1 MGSDI
6 EIMDEVEN
14 RQANSPSDWEM
25 DKDSFGMG
33 KESEVD
39 LMDEEPMH
47 LILKTSS
54 PPNPTLTK
62 QAQRSLPNLP
72 LPTKSGATS
81 AITPADLAAESTSKT
96 TVTSAI
102 RRGLMDGVKKGLFQ
116 FFSQGTAEQ
125 TQEYHARETERN
137 ETIMQDDQHRVTV
150 TRLQQAE
157 IKRERARIRKQKER
171 EIRKRSEMQLGL
183 RSPGGR
189 KRRVS
194 VKSIVSKS
202 TS

>member
-1 MGSDI
+1 
-6 EIMDEVEN
+6 
-14 RQANSPSDWEM
+14 M

-62 QAQRSLPNLP
+62 QAQCSLPNLP

-96 TVTSAI
+96 TVRSSAI
-102 RRGLMDGVKKGLFQ
+102 WRGLMDGIKKGLFQ
-116 FFSQGTAEQ
+116 FFLQGTAEQ

-137 ETIMQDDQHRVTV
+137 ETIMQDDQHRITV
-150 TRLQQAE
+150 TKLQQAE
-157 IKRERARIRKQKER
+157 IKRE
-171 EIRKRSEMQLGL
+171 
-183 RSPGGR
+183 
-189 KRRVS
+189 
-194 VKSIVSKS
+194 
-202 TS
+202 

>member
-1 MGSDI
+1 MITCEVQSEGIDPSESMGSNI

-14 RQANSPSDWEM
+14 RQANGPSDWEM

-33 KESEVD
+33 KESEMD

-62 QAQRSLPNLP
+62 QAQHSLPNLP
-72 LPTKSGATS
+72 LPVESGATS

-102 RRGLMDGVKKGLFQ
+102 RRGLMDGVKKGLFRKGQ
-116 FFSQGTAEQ
+116 QSKPRNTMHGKW
-125 TQEYHARETERN
+125 N
-137 ETIMQDDQHRVTV
+137 ET
-150 TRLQQAE
+150 
-157 IKRERARIRKQKER
+157 KQ
-171 EIRKRSEMQLGL
+171 
-183 RSPGGR
+183 
-189 KRRVS
+189 
-194 VKSIVSKS
+194 
-202 TS
+202 